1 MRRPNDAAGEL
12 GDPAKKLAR
21 VHGIKLA
28 HDRAVGICRLLAPLG
43 QQASLDQEGE
53 RDSRRTTT
61 SMTVSPAFLPSSR
74 AVWALSTTAA
84 VDSTGTVLG
93 GWKGTGFSGR

>member
-1 MRRPNDAAGEL
+1 MTPLESQATPQKNSLESTASNLLTIVLSGSA
-12 GDPAKKLAR
+12 
-21 VHGIKLA
+21 
-28 HDRAVGICRLLAPLG
+28 CRLLAPLG

-53 RDSRRTTT
+53 RDCRRTTT